1 VFALQTGGYG
11 IATNHWSRFKPYAW
25 AILGTTIAVIL
36 RLLLVPVLGN
46 PLFYGILYV
55 AVVASAVYG
64 GLGPAIVATML
75 GAVTADLFTVPP
87 HWKLQIHS
95 AEDQLSLAIYLLI
108 SAALIAFAERQRRTR
123 AQRAAA
129 AERAENEA
137 VRVSEQRFR
146 RLVEVSS
153 QTVWMANAEG
163 EPYAVL
169 SSLCPTS
176 GREEEKR
183 LVPSN
188 WLDAVHPEDRPR
200 VVEAWR
206 MAVASAAPFKD
217 ELRFKNASGEYRYIS
232 CHAAPVFNED
242 GSIREWI
249 GMSADITDRRRA
261 ERALAEAMQRL
272 DAHMDNSPLAV
283 VEFDPQFRITR
294 WSAEA
299 YKMFGWRADEV
310 MGRAIH
316 EIRWVHEDDVEAV
329 NRVARSMTEGRRP
342 RNLQVSRNYRKDGSV
357 LECEWYNS
365 AIYDKEGNLSSILS
379 QVLDITGRKRAEEK
393 LRQSQKMES
402 IAVLAGGLA
411 HDFNNLLVG
420 IIGNASLA
428 LEMLEPGSPAEDLIQ
443 RIIKTG
449 ERAAHLTSQMLA
461 YSGKGRFVVE
471 PVNLSALVREV
482 AALVR
487 PSTPKGI
494 AISLDLDPELPG
506 IRADR
511 GQMHQVVMNLLINAT
526 EAIGERGGS
535 VELRTGV
542 LESGEGRKGEM
553 EALDLPPGKYVFL
566 EVCDTGLGMDAATK
580 AKIFEPF
587 FTTKFTGRGL
597 GLAAVSGI
605 VRGHEGAIKVIS
617 SPGKGSC
624 FRVLLPAEVSAGNAQ
639 IPAPE
644 SA

>member
-1 VFALQTGGYG
+1 MFALQTGGYG

-137 VRVSEQRFR
+137 VRVSEQPFR

-329 NRVARSMTEGRRP
+329 
-342 RNLQVSRNYRKDGSV
+342 
-357 LECEWYNS
+357 
-365 AIYDKEGNLSSILS
+365 
-379 QVLDITGRKRAEEK
+379 
-393 LRQSQKMES
+393 
-402 IAVLAGGLA
+402 
-411 HDFNNLLVG
+411 
-420 IIGNASLA
+420 
-428 LEMLEPGSPAEDLIQ
+428 
-443 RIIKTG
+443 
-449 ERAAHLTSQMLA
+449 
-461 YSGKGRFVVE
+461 
-471 PVNLSALVREV
+471 
-482 AALVR
+482 
-487 PSTPKGI
+487 
-494 AISLDLDPELPG
+494 
-506 IRADR
+506 
-511 GQMHQVVMNLLINAT
+511 
-526 EAIGERGGS
+526 
-535 VELRTGV
+535 
-542 LESGEGRKGEM
+542 
-553 EALDLPPGKYVFL
+553 
-566 EVCDTGLGMDAATK
+566 
-580 AKIFEPF
+580 
-587 FTTKFTGRGL
+587 
-597 GLAAVSGI
+597 
-605 VRGHEGAIKVIS
+605 
-617 SPGKGSC
+617 
-624 FRVLLPAEVSAGNAQ
+624 
-639 IPAPE
+639 
-644 SA
+644 

>member
-1 VFALQTGGYG
+1 MFALQTGGYG

>member
-1 VFALQTGGYG
+1 
-11 IATNHWSRFKPYAW
+11 
-25 AILGTTIAVIL
+25 
-36 RLLLVPVLGN
+36 
-46 PLFYGILYV
+46 
-55 AVVASAVYG
+55 
-64 GLGPAIVATML
+64 
-75 GAVTADLFTVPP
+75 
-87 HWKLQIHS
+87 
-95 AEDQLSLAIYLLI
+95 
-108 SAALIAFAERQRRTR
+108 
-123 AQRAAA
+123 
-129 AERAENEA
+129 
-137 VRVSEQRFR
+137 
-146 RLVEVSS
+146 
-153 QTVWMANAEG
+153 
-163 EPYAVL
+163 
-169 SSLCPTS
+169 
-176 GREEEKR
+176 
-183 LVPSN
+183 
-188 WLDAVHPEDRPR
+188 
-200 VVEAWR
+200 

>member
-1 VFALQTGGYG
+1 M
-11 IATNHWSRFKPYAW
+11 SRFKPYAW
-25 AILGTTIAVIL
+25 AILGTAVAVIF

-46 PLFYGILYV
+46 PVFYGTLYV

-95 AEDQLSLAIYLLI
+95 AEDQLSLAVYLLI
-108 SAALIAFAERQRRTR
+108 SAVLIAFAEKQRRTR
-123 AQRAAA
+123 AQQAAA

-137 VRVSEQRFR
+137 VRVSEERFR

-163 EPYAVL
+163 EPYAEL
-169 SSLCPTS
+169 SSLCPVS
-176 GREEEKR
+176 GREREKW

-188 WLDAVHPEDRPR
+188 WLDAVHPQDRSR

-206 MAVASAAPFKD
+206 KAVAAATPFQD
-217 ELRFKNASGEYRYIS
+217 ELRVRNAGGEYRYIS
-232 CHAAPVFNED
+232 SHAAPVFNQD
-242 GSIREWI
+242 GSVREWI
-249 GMSADITDRRRA
+249 GMSVDITDRRLA
-261 ERALAEAMQRL
+261 EQALAKAMQRL
-272 DAHMDNSPLAV
+272 DAHMENSPLAV
-283 VEFDPQFRITR
+283 IEFDPQFRITR

-310 MGRAIH
+310 MGRAIKDF
-316 EIRWVHEDDVEAV
+316 RWVHEDDLEAV
-329 NRVARSMTEGRRP
+329 NGVARSMVEGRRP

-365 AIYDKEGNLSSILS
+365 AIYDKEGNLTSILS
-379 QVLDITGRKRAEEK
+379 QVLDVTGRKRAEEK

-402 IAVLAGGLA
+402 IAVLAGGVA

-420 IIGNASLA
+420 IIGNASLV
-428 LEMLEPGSPAEDLIQ
+428 LDMLEPGSPAKDLIE
-443 RIIKTG
+443 RIITSG
-449 ERAAHLTSQMLA
+449 GRAAYLTGQMLA

-471 PVNLSALVREV
+471 PVDLSGLVREV
-482 AALVR
+482 AGLVR
-487 PSTPKGI
+487 PSMPKTI
-494 AISLDLDPELPG
+494 ALSLDLDPQLPAT
-506 IRADR
+506 RADR
-511 GQMHQVVMNLLINAT
+511 GQMHQVVMNLVINAS

-535 VELRTGV
+535 ILLRTGV
-542 LESGEGRKGEM
+542 QASGEGRARET
-553 EALDLPPGKYVFL
+553 EALDLSPGKYVFL
-566 EVCDTGLGMDAATK
+566 EVCDTGPGMDAATK
-580 AKIFEPF
+580 ARIFEPF

-605 VRGHEGAIKVIS
+605 VKGHGGAIAVSS

-624 FRVLLPAEVSAGNAQ
+624 FRVLLPAELN
-639 IPAPE
+639 
-644 SA
+644 

>member
-232 CHAAPVFNED
+232 CHAAPVSNED

>member
-1 VFALQTGGYG
+1 MFALQTGGYG

-25 AILGTTIAVIL
+25 AILCTTIAVIL